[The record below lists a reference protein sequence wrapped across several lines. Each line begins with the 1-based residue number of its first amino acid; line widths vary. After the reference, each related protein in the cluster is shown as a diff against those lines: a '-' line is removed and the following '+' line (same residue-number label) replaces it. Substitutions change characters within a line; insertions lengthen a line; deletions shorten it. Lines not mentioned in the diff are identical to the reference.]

1 MAVRIRKQGTVVASF
16 ATAQQVDISHANDS
30 IRLGD
35 GTNFLGSSLVGGSY
49 VLKVDVVQSV
59 AGGTAPSHTD
69 DAAFTVGS
77 GSVSPIGAMLDDTA
91 TDSVNEGDVGV
102 LRMSATRDLHVMM
115 VDGVGDSAMD
125 DANNALRVNV
135 VAGSSGGPSKT
146 DDSAFSV
153 ASDTVAP
160 MGAMA
165 DETTPDSVDEGDVG
179 VLRMTLDR
187 LLKIQIAGVASG
199 IAVPVTDNSSTLS
212 VDDGAGSLT
221 VDNGGTFAVQDS
233 QALTDNGG
241 FTDGTSKVFAAGFI
255 YDEVAG
261 TALTENDAAAARINV
276 NRAQVATIEDGVTRG
291 RYATVTAANAL
302 KVDASA
308 VAVPV
313 TDNSGSLTIDSA
325 GIPTAL
331 GQSTMANSMRVVVAS
346 DQSDLPVLAQHTVS
360 QGNSLSAL
368 NAAVTSTAEAGGVYG
383 IQVTGTFSATLAFE
397 STVDGT
403 NWYAVKAMPVAGG
416 TLVTTTT
423 ATGQWAVP
431 CHGCHNFRVRVSA
444 YTSGT
449 AVVSVVC
456 KPGVMTQW
464 MAQQTMAN
472 SMPVAIAS
480 DQGNVP
486 VSQAT
491 ASSLNA
497 QVVGSIAHDTGDSG
511 NPVKIGAYA
520 TNANRTRVANA
531 DRVDLIADLAG
542 RIVTTP
548 FQVRELVTRGSAVTL
563 TTTSETTILAAAA
576 STYHDLIWLMLTN
589 TSSTAVRVDIRDT
602 TTGTV
607 QFSVALAANGGAVIC
622 PPAPITQTTANTN
635 WTAQLSGAVTDVRI
649 IAMAVKNT

>member
-1 MAVRIRKQGTVVASF
+1 
-16 ATAQQVDISHANDS
+16 
-30 IRLGD
+30 
-35 GTNFLGSSLVGGSY
+35 
-49 VLKVDVVQSV
+49 
-59 AGGTAPSHTD
+59 
-69 DAAFTVGS
+69 
-77 GSVSPIGAMLDDTA
+77 MLDDTA

>member
-1 MAVRIRKQGTVVASF
+1 MAVRIRKQGTVIASF

-49 VLKVDVVQSV
+49 ALKVDVVQSV

-69 DAAFTVGS
+69 DAAFSVGS
-77 GSVSPIGAMLDDTA
+77 GSVSPIGAMLDDSA

-135 VAGSSGGPSKT
+135 VAGSSGGVSAT
-146 DDSAFSV
+146 DDAAFSV
-153 ASDTVAP
+153 GSGTLVP
-160 MGAMA
+160 VGAMA
-165 DETTPDSVDEGDVG
+165 DESAPDSVDEGDVG

-187 LLKIQIAGVASG
+187 LLKIQVAGVASG

-233 QALTDNGG
+233 QVLADNAG
-241 FTDGTSKVFAAGFI
+241 FTDGTSKVFAAGYI

-261 TALTENDAAAARINV
+261 TALTENDVAAARINV
-276 NRAQVATIEDGVTRG
+276 NRAQVATIEDGTTRG
-291 RYATVTAANAL
+291 RYATVTASNAL

-346 DQSDLPVLAQHTVS
+346 DQTDLPVAAQHGITQAS
-360 QGNSLSAL
+360 SLSAL
-368 NAAVTSTAEAGGVYG
+368 NAAVTMTTEAVGVFG
-383 IQVTGTFSATLAFE
+383 VQVTGTFSATLTFE
-397 STVDGT
+397 STIDGT
-403 NWYAVKAMPVAGG
+403 NWYAVKAMPVGGG
-416 TLVTTTT
+416 TIVTTTT
-423 ATGQWAVP
+423 ATGQWAIP
-431 CHGCHNFRVRVSA
+431 CHGCHNYRVRVSA

-449 AVVSVVC
+449 AVVSVVA
-456 KPGVMTQW
+456 KPGVSTQF

-472 SMPVAIAS
+472 SLPVVIAS
-480 DQGNVP
+480 DQSNVP

-491 ASSLNA
+491 ASNLNA
-497 QVVGSIAHDTGDSG
+497 QVVGSIAHDGADSG
-511 NPVKIGAYA
+511 NPVKVGAYA
-520 TNANRTRVANA
+520 TSSNRTRVASA
-531 DRVDLIADLAG
+531 DRADVISDLAG
-542 RIVTTP
+542 RLVVVP
-548 FQVRELVTRGSAVTL
+548 HQVRELITKQ
-563 TTTSETTILAAAA
+563 TTTISTTTETTILTAVS
-576 STYHDLIWLMLTN
+576 STFLDLVMLVITN
-589 TSSTAVRVDIRDT
+589 TSATATRVDIRDT
-602 TTGTV
+602 TAGTV
-607 QFSVALAANGGAVIC
+607 LWSVAVAANGGAVLNFPVAI
-622 PPAPITQTTANTN
+622 PQTTVNTN
-635 WTAQLSGAVTDVRI
+635 WTAQLSGAVTDIRI
-649 IAMAVKNT
+649 LAVAVKNI